1 MDQDNK
7 TPTGASSSDTTS
19 ALFVSARKKQLE
31 QQETERRAKEKEDQR
46 LAAEAEVSRLEREVE
61 ERRRKAEEDARMA
74 EAEAEQK
81 RRQADEEACRI
92 AEEAR
97 AKRDMAAQDPDSF
110 LGAQQ
115 QTPKWQDKSSG
126 TPLKSISIPPIS
138 KKLLMIGGG
147 AVGAIVLVII
157 LIVALAGGNGGDSGG
172 TIGEPTRSQSPID
185 TTPSPGQAAYSI
197 DITAEYFY
205 FDGDEN
211 DDSVWFYSDGTMVI
225 YYSASGEE
233 ETHDYTIDGDT
244 ITVHGSLYGR
254 QPPFTFT
261 IVSESLLIDQDGD
274 YFIASVSGGQN
285 TMEWTLDPSAYLDT
299 FANIELLMLEIPF
312 PGSKLYLESILPD
325 SITLHSMDDTA
336 SVSFQALYE
345 YDWLHTDEATIE
357 VMEGILDGTFEIID
371 AIADLAIV
379 LDDGFYSDPDITY
392 AYFELLYETDGETRF
407 MHISVGGFTNLPVG
421 GQWYYYIG
429 VECLAEQREEYMQLL
444 DNIRYEMMRLYRS

>member
-1 MDQDNK
+1 MDQENK

-31 QQETERRAKEKEDQR
+31 QQETQRRAKEKEDQR
-46 LAAEAEVSRLEREVE
+46 LAAEAEVRRLEREVE

-81 RRQADEEACRI
+81 RRQADEEARRI

-138 KKLLMIGGG
+138 KKLLMIVGG

-157 LIVALAGGNGGDSGG
+157 LIIAISSGDSNGGVNVSDSLPS
-172 TIGEPTRSQSPID
+172 PTH
-185 TTPSPGQAAYSI
+185 TTPSPQPSPGSATSSI
-197 DITAEYFY
+197 DVTATFFY
-205 FDGDEN
+205 LDGDE
-211 DDSVWFYSDGTMVI
+211 DGDSVWFYSNGTMVI

-244 ITVHGSLYGR
+244 ITVHGSLYNR
-254 QPPFTFT
+254 QPFTFT
-261 IVSESLLIDQDGD
+261 IINQELLIDQDGD
-274 YFIASVSGGQN
+274 HFMGHAA
-285 TMEWTLDPSAYLDT
+285 EWTLDPSAYLDT

-312 PGSKLYLESILPD
+312 PGSQLYLESIFPA
-325 SITLHSMDDTA
+325 SIMLHSMDDTA

-345 YDWLHTDEATIE
+345 FDWLHTEGALIE
-357 VMEGILDGTFEIID
+357 VMEGLLYSTFDIINE
-371 AIADLAIV
+371 AAEVAIV
-379 LDDGFYSDPDITY
+379 LDDGYYNDPNITY
-392 AYFELLYETDGETRF
+392 AYFEILYEYDGETRF
-407 MHISVGGFTNLPVG
+407 MHISVGGFPNLPVG
-421 GQWYYYIG
+421 AQWYYYIG
-429 VECLAEQREEYMQLL
+429 VECLAEQCEEYMQLL